1 MWKKTKCVSLV
12 AALLLCSSW
21 WPAISYGEETTE
33 PEVVMSADQ
42 FRTWK
47 ETSAKLMAELT
58 LQEEK
63 IKMLEKSSDGSTKE
77 LIALQSELT
86 DCRNR
91 LQQTES
97 SLEKSEMAMSA
108 AKISLSNLIERLEKL
123 KSEIKRLEHKQV
135 IAKRQRD
142 VWAAI
147 AVVSLGRSVLSDL

>member
-12 AALLLCSSW
+12 AVLLLCSYW
-21 WPAISYGEETTE
+21 RPAISYCEETTE
-33 PEVVMSADQ
+33 QEVVMSADQ
-42 FRTWK
+42 FMTLK
-47 ETSAKLMAELT
+47 ETSAKLRAELT
-58 LQEEK
+58 LQEER

-97 SLEKSEMAMSA
+97 SLAKSEMAMSD
-108 AKISLSNLIERLEKL
+108 AKTSLSNLTEHLETLTAK
-123 KSEIKRLEHKQV
+123 IKRLERKQV

-142 VWAAI
+142 VWAAL
-147 AVVSLGRSVLSDL
+147 ALVELGRIVLSGL

>member
-12 AALLLCSSW
+12 AALLLCSCLL
-21 WPAISYGEETTE
+21 PAISYGKEITE
-33 PEVVMSADQ
+33 QEVVISADQ

-47 ETSAKLMAELT
+47 ETSAKLRAELT
-58 LQEEK
+58 LQEER

-77 LIALQSELT
+77 LTALQIELT

>member
-42 FRTWK
+42 FRTLK
-47 ETSAKLMAELT
+47 ETSAKLRAELT

-63 IKMLEKSSDGSTKE
+63 IKMLEMSSDGSTKE

-97 SLEKSEMAMSA
+97 SLEKSEIAMSA
-108 AKISLSNLIERLEKL
+108 AKTSLSNLTEHLETL
-123 KSEIKRLEHKQV
+123 KEKIKRLEHQQV

-142 VWAAI
+142 VWAVIAI
-147 AVVSLGRSVLSDL
+147 MSLGRIVISDL

>member
-12 AALLLCSSW
+12 AVLLLCSCW
-21 WPAISYGEETTE
+21 RPAISYCEETTE
-33 PEVVMSADQ
+33 QEVVMSADQ
-42 FRTWK
+42 FRTLK
-47 ETSAKLMAELT
+47 ETSAKLRAELT

-63 IKMLEKSSDGSTKE
+63 IKMLEMSSDGSTKE
-77 LIALQSELT
+77 LLALQSELT

-108 AKISLSNLIERLEKL
+108 AKTSLSNLTKHLETL
-123 KSEIKRLEHKQV
+123 KDKIKRLEHQQV

-147 AVVSLGRSVLSDL
+147 AIVSLGRIVISGL

>member
-12 AALLLCSSW
+12 AVLLLCSCW
-21 WPAISYGEETTE
+21 RPAISYCEETTE
-33 PEVVMSADQ
+33 QEVVMSADQ
-42 FRTWK
+42 FRTLK
-47 ETSAKLMAELT
+47 ETSAKLRAELT
-58 LQEEK
+58 LQEER

-97 SLEKSEMAMSA
+97 SLAKSEMAMSD
-108 AKISLSNLIERLEKL
+108 AKTSLSNLTEHLETLAAK
-123 KSEIKRLEHKQV
+123 IKRLERKQV

-142 VWAAI
+142 VWAALALVGLSRI
-147 AVVSLGRSVLSDL
+147 VLSGL

>member
-12 AALLLCSSW
+12 AALLLCSSC
-21 WPAISYGEETTE
+21 WPAISYGEGTTE
-33 PEVVMSADQ
+33 QEVVMSAAQ

-47 ETSAKLMAELT
+47 ETSAKLRAELT
-58 LQEEK
+58 LQEER

-77 LIALQSELT
+77 LTALQIELI
-86 DCRNR
+86 DCKNR
-91 LQQTES
+91 LKQTEN

-123 KSEIKRLEHKQV
+123 KSEIKRLEHEQV

-147 AVVSLGRSVLSDL
+147 SVVSLGRTVLSRL

>member
-12 AALLLCSSW
+12 AVLLLCSSW
-21 WPAISYGEETTE
+21 WPVISYGEETTE
-33 PEVVMSADQ
+33 QEVVMSADQ
-42 FRTWK
+42 FRTLK
-47 ETSAKLMAELT
+47 ETSAKLRSELT

-97 SLEKSEMAMSA
+97 SLEKSEIAMSA
-108 AKISLSNLIERLEKL
+108 AKTSLSNLNEHLEKL
-123 KSEIKRLEHKQV
+123 TAKIKRLERKQV

-142 VWAAI
+142 VWAALAI
-147 AVVSLGRSVLSDL
+147 VELGRIVLSGL

>member
-12 AALLLCSSW
+12 AVLLLCSCW

-33 PEVVMSADQ
+33 QEVVMSADQ
-42 FRTWK
+42 FMTLK
-47 ETSAKLMAELT
+47 ETSAKLRAELT
-58 LQEEK
+58 LQEER

-97 SLEKSEMAMSA
+97 SLAKSEMAMSD
-108 AKISLSNLIERLEKL
+108 AKTSLSNLTEHLETLTAK
-123 KSEIKRLEHKQV
+123 IKRLERKQV

-142 VWAAI
+142 VWAALAI
-147 AVVSLGRSVLSDL
+147 VELGRIVLSGL

>member
-12 AALLLCSSW
+12 AVLLLCSCW
-21 WPAISYGEETTE
+21 WPAISYCEETTE
-33 PEVVMSADQ
+33 QEVVMSADQ
-42 FRTWK
+42 FRTLK
-47 ETSAKLMAELT
+47 ETSAKLRSELT

-77 LIALQSELT
+77 LIALQIELT

-97 SLEKSEMAMSA
+97 SLAKSKMAMSD
-108 AKISLSNLIERLEKL
+108 AKTSLSNLTEHLETLTAK
-123 KSEIKRLEHKQV
+123 IKRLERKQV

-142 VWAAI
+142 VWAALAI
-147 AVVSLGRSVLSDL
+147 VELGRIVLSGL

>member
-12 AALLLCSSW
+12 AVLLLCSCLR
-21 WPAISYGEETTE
+21 PAISYCEETTE
-33 PEVVMSADQ
+33 QEVVMSADQ
-42 FRTWK
+42 FMTLK
-47 ETSAKLMAELT
+47 ETSAKLKAGLT
-58 LQEEK
+58 LQEER

-97 SLEKSEMAMSA
+97 SLAKSEMAMSD
-108 AKISLSNLIERLEKL
+108 AKTSLSNLTEHLETLTAK
-123 KSEIKRLEHKQV
+123 IKRLERKQV

-142 VWAAI
+142 VWAAL
-147 AVVSLGRSVLSDL
+147 ALVELGRIVLSGL

>member
-12 AALLLCSSW
+12 AVLLLCSCW
-21 WPAISYGEETTE
+21 RPAISCCEETTE
-33 PEVVMSADQ
+33 QEVVMSADQ
-42 FRTWK
+42 FRTLK
-47 ETSAKLMAELT
+47 ETSAKLRAELT

-63 IKMLEKSSDGSTKE
+63 IKMLEMSSDGSTKE
-77 LIALQSELT
+77 LIKLQSELI

-97 SLEKSEMAMSA
+97 CLAKSEMAMSA
-108 AKISLSNLIERLEKL
+108 AKTSLANLTEHLETL
-123 KSEIKRLEHKQV
+123 KAKIKRLEHKQV

-147 AVVSLGRSVLSDL
+147 AVVSLGRIVLSGL

>member
-1 MWKKTKCVSLV
+1 
-12 AALLLCSSW
+12 
-21 WPAISYGEETTE
+21 
-33 PEVVMSADQ
+33 MSADQ
-42 FRTWK
+42 FMTLK
-47 ETSAKLMAELT
+47 ETSAKLRAELT

-97 SLEKSEMAMSA
+97 SLAKSEMAMSD
-108 AKISLSNLIERLEKL
+108 AKTSLSNLTEHLETLTAK
-123 KSEIKRLEHKQV
+123 IKRLERKQV

-142 VWAAI
+142 VWAAL
-147 AVVSLGRSVLSDL
+147 ALVELGRIVLSGL

>member
-12 AALLLCSSW
+12 AVLLLCSCW
-21 WPAISYGEETTE
+21 RPAISYCEETTE
-33 PEVVMSADQ
+33 QEVVMSADQ
-42 FRTWK
+42 FRTLK
-47 ETSAKLMAELT
+47 ETSAKLRSELT

-77 LIALQSELT
+77 LIALQIELT

-97 SLEKSEMAMSA
+97 SLAKSEMAMSD
-108 AKISLSNLIERLEKL
+108 AKTSLSNLTERLETLTAK
-123 KSEIKRLEHKQV
+123 IKRLERKQV

-142 VWAAI
+142 VWAALAI
-147 AVVSLGRSVLSDL
+147 VELGRIVLSGL

>member
-12 AALLLCSSW
+12 AVLLLCSCW
-21 WPAISYGEETTE
+21 RPAISYCEETTE
-33 PEVVMSADQ
+33 QEVVMSADQ
-42 FRTWK
+42 FRTLK
-47 ETSAKLMAELT
+47 ETSAKLRSELT
-58 LQEEK
+58 LQEER

-97 SLEKSEMAMSA
+97 SLAKSEMAMIA
-108 AKISLSNLIERLEKL
+108 AKTSLSNLNEHLETL
-123 KSEIKRLEHKQV
+123 KEKIKRLEHQQV

-147 AVVSLGRSVLSDL
+147 AVVSLGRIVLS

>member
-12 AALLLCSSW
+12 AVLLLCSCW
-21 WPAISYGEETTE
+21 WPAISYCEETTE
-33 PEVVMSADQ
+33 QEVVMSADQ
-42 FRTWK
+42 FRTLK
-47 ETSAKLMAELT
+47 ETSAKLKAELT
-58 LQEEK
+58 LQEER

-97 SLEKSEMAMSA
+97 SLAKSEMAMSD
-108 AKISLSNLIERLEKL
+108 AKTSLSNLTEHLETLTAK
-123 KSEIKRLEHKQV
+123 IKRLERKQV

-142 VWAAI
+142 VWAAL
-147 AVVSLGRSVLSDL
+147 ALVELGRIVLSGL

>member
-12 AALLLCSSW
+12 AVLLLCSCW
-21 WPAISYGEETTE
+21 RPAISYCEETTE
-33 PEVVMSADQ
+33 QEVVMSADQ
-42 FRTWK
+42 FRTLK
-47 ETSAKLMAELT
+47 ETSTKLRAELT
-58 LQEEK
+58 LQEER

-91 LQQTES
+91 LQQTER
-97 SLEKSEMAMSA
+97 SLAKSEMAMSA
-108 AKISLSNLIERLEKL
+108 AKTSLSNLNEHLEKL
-123 KSEIKRLEHKQV
+123 KARIERIEHQQV

-147 AVVSLGRSVLSDL
+147 AVVSLGRIVLSGL

>member
-1 MWKKTKCVSLV
+1 
-12 AALLLCSSW
+12 
-21 WPAISYGEETTE
+21 
-33 PEVVMSADQ
+33 MSADQ
-42 FRTWK
+42 FMTLK
-47 ETSAKLMAELT
+47 ETSMKLSEELN
-58 LQEEK
+58 LQEQK

-97 SLEKSEMAMSA
+97 SLSKSELAMKDA
-108 AKISLSNLIERLEKL
+108 EISLANLNEHLETL
-123 KSEIKRLEHKQV
+123 KAKIKRLEHQQV

-147 AVVSLGRSVLSDL
+147 AVVELGRIVLSGL

>member
-12 AALLLCSSW
+12 AVLLLCSCW
-21 WPAISYGEETTE
+21 RPAISYCEETTE
-33 PEVVMSADQ
+33 QEVVMSADQ
-42 FRTWK
+42 FRTLK
-47 ETSAKLMAELT
+47 ETSAKLRSELT

-77 LIALQSELT
+77 LIALQIELT

-97 SLEKSEMAMSA
+97 SLEKSEIAMSA
-108 AKISLSNLIERLEKL
+108 AKTSLSNLNEHLEKL
-123 KSEIKRLEHKQV
+123 TAKIKRLERKEV

-142 VWAAI
+142 VWAAL
-147 AVVSLGRSVLSDL
+147 ALVELGRIVLSGL

>member
-12 AALLLCSSW
+12 AVLLFCSCW
-21 WPAISYGEETTE
+21 RPAISYCEETTE
-33 PEVVMSADQ
+33 QEVVMSADQ
-42 FRTWK
+42 FMTLK
-47 ETSAKLMAELT
+47 ETSAKLRAELT
-58 LQEEK
+58 LQEER

-97 SLEKSEMAMSA
+97 SLAKSEMAMSD
-108 AKISLSNLIERLEKL
+108 AKTSLSNLTEHLETLTAK
-123 KSEIKRLEHKQV
+123 IKRLERKQV

-142 VWAAI
+142 VWAALAI
-147 AVVSLGRSVLSDL
+147 VELGRIVLSGL

>member
-1 MWKKTKCVSLV
+1 MWKKTKCVSLGAV
-12 AALLLCSSW
+12 LLLCSCW
-21 WPAISYGEETTE
+21 RPAISYCEETTE
-33 PEVVMSADQ
+33 QEVVMSADQ
-42 FRTWK
+42 FMTLK
-47 ETSAKLMAELT
+47 ETPAKLRAELT
-58 LQEEK
+58 LQEER

-97 SLEKSEMAMSA
+97 SLAKSEMEMSA

-123 KSEIKRLEHKQV
+123 KSEIKRLEHKRV

-142 VWAAI
+142 AWAAI

>member
-12 AALLLCSSW
+12 AVLLLCSCW
-21 WPAISYGEETTE
+21 RPAISYCEETTE
-33 PEVVMSADQ
+33 QEVVMSADQ
-42 FRTWK
+42 FRTLK
-47 ETSAKLMAELT
+47 ETSAKLRAELT
-58 LQEEK
+58 LQEER

-97 SLEKSEMAMSA
+97 SLAKSEMAMSD
-108 AKISLSNLIERLEKL
+108 AKTSLSNLTEHLETLTAK
-123 KSEIKRLEHKQV
+123 IKRLERKQV

-142 VWAAI
+142 VWAALALVGLSRI
-147 AVVSLGRSVLSDL
+147 VLSGL

>member
-1 MWKKTKCVSLV
+1 
-12 AALLLCSSW
+12 
-21 WPAISYGEETTE
+21 
-33 PEVVMSADQ
+33 MSADQ
-42 FRTWK
+42 FMTLK
-47 ETSAKLMAELT
+47 ETSALLSAELT

-97 SLEKSEMAMSA
+97 SLAKSEMAMSD
-108 AKISLSNLIERLEKL
+108 AKTSLSNLTEHLETLTAK
-123 KSEIKRLEHKQV
+123 IKRLERKQV

-142 VWAAI
+142 VWAALAI
-147 AVVSLGRSVLSDL
+147 VELARIVVSGS

>member
-12 AALLLCSSW
+12 AALLVCCSC

-33 PEVVMSADQ
+33 QEVVMSADQ
-42 FRTWK
+42 FRTLK
-47 ETSAKLMAELT
+47 ETSAKLRAELT
-58 LQEEK
+58 LQEER

-77 LIALQSELT
+77 LLALQSELT
-86 DCRNR
+86 DCKNR

-97 SLEKSEMAMSA
+97 SLEKSEHAMSA
-108 AKISLSNLIERLEKL
+108 AKTSLSNLIEHLETL
-123 KSEIKRLEHKQV
+123 KAKIKRLEHQQV

-147 AVVSLGRSVLSDL
+147 AVVSLGRIVLSGL

>member
-12 AALLLCSSW
+12 AVLLLCSCW
-21 WPAISYGEETTE
+21 QPAISYCEETTE
-33 PEVVMSADQ
+33 QEVVMSADQ
-42 FRTWK
+42 FRTLK
-47 ETSAKLMAELT
+47 ETSAKLRAELT

-91 LQQTES
+91 LQQTEN

-108 AKISLSNLIERLEKL
+108 AKISLANLNEHLEKLKARIERLE
-123 KSEIKRLEHKQV
+123 HQQV

-147 AVVSLGRSVLSDL
+147 AVVSLGSIVLSGL